1 MKGISR
7 IISEEITKYI
17 SEKCMLKEYKNPND
31 AETVRVCGDTLEQ
44 LYNRILQNGYSRRE
58 ITMETMEKIIGEIR
72 HLEQMMK

>member
-44 LYNRILQNGYSRRE
+44 LYNRILQNGYSRHE